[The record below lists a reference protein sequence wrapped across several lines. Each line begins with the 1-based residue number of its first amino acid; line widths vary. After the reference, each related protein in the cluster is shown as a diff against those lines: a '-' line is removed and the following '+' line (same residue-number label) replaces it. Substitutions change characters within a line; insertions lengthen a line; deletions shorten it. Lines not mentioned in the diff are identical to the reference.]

1 MITFVMYVNYLF
13 LNIFIITINQWS
25 MNMFKLPYE
34 IPNPVP
40 AQEVVIKHDSFKA
53 FFKNRLLAKKRR
65 FEYQCIDCS
74 SISITT
80 RGNQMKRKYPWLCES
95 CATSADWATYTKEER
110 QERLKKSTEYG
121 RTDEAREFRSKKAKA
136 QWEDPDSWFNTS
148 FVPPMSNLESRKKIG
163 QTVKQKLINDEK
175 FRSEFLERMKNA
187 SRGTLIKF
195 KEPNGK
201 SITLRSTYE
210 LRVATWLNENH
221 YDWKY
226 ESKSFYIEELEKT
239 YTPDFYLTDLNVWI
253 EVKGIWQSET
263 SELKWEFFSK
273 NYNTV
278 ILFKQDIID
287 LENGK
292 SLEDKINYIQ

>member
-1 MITFVMYVNYLF
+1 
-13 LNIFIITINQWS
+13 
-25 MNMFKLPYE
+25 
-34 IPNPVP
+34 
-40 AQEVVIKHDSFKA
+40 
-53 FFKNRLLAKKRR
+53 
-65 FEYQCIDCS
+65 
-74 SISITT
+74 
-80 RGNQMKRKYPWLCES
+80 
-95 CATSADWATYTKEER
+95 
-110 QERLKKSTEYG
+110 
-121 RTDEAREFRSKKAKA
+121 
-136 QWEDPDSWFNTS
+136 
-148 FVPPMSNLESRKKIG
+148 
-163 QTVKQKLINDEK
+163 
-175 FRSEFLERMKNA
+175 MKNA